1 MKDILTAVK
10 DYIKDIMG
18 FTTTMVFILSGIYLL
33 LIDGSDLKTKGM
45 IWELKASR
53 IIGVA
58 YISGAVTI
66 FLLLKYLL

>member
-58 YISGAVTI
+58 YIFGAVTI